1 MVESFQNPNTSTS
14 TQKFGWKIN
23 FFYKIKT
30 VQIKSANIADSLKN
44 PTWKLKKQ
52 NKLTVQ

>member
-30 VQIKSANIADSLKN
+30 VQIKCAHIADSLKK